1 MGDVIGPTA
10 QVVVGIIALVASI
23 GGASLAGQWNARIKT
38 IEAGT
43 PTYAEMVESV
53 RDLDERVRRA
63 ECSLDEEREKRR
75 SLEDRIDHLED
86 DRRAGPLHG
95 SSGRSAR
102 SSTTTR
108 SWCATCAV
116 ARLGHHH
123 TTHSRLKEDL

>member
-86 DRRAGPLHG
+86 DRRAD
-95 SSGRSAR
+95 RSWIER
-102 SSTTTR
+102 TIRKVIDHDPQLVSLLLPWPGWVTTTPP
-108 SWCATCAV
+108 T
-116 ARLGHHH
+116 L
-123 TTHSRLKEDL
+123 D

>member
-10 QVVVGIIALVASI
+10 QVVVGILALVATI
-23 GGASLAGQWNARIKT
+23 GGAGLAGRWNARIKT

-86 DRRAGPLHG
+86 DRRAD
-95 SSGRSAR
+95 RSWIER
-102 SSTTTR
+102 TIRKVIDHDPQLVRLLLPWPGWVTTTPP
-108 SWCATCAV
+108 T
-116 ARLGHHH
+116 L
-123 TTHSRLKEDL
+123 D

>member
-10 QVVVGIIALVASI
+10 QVVVGIIAFVASI

-86 DRRAGPLHG
+86 DRRAD
-95 SSGRSAR
+95 RSWIER
-102 SSTTTR
+102 TIRKVIDHDPQLVRLLLPWPGWVTTTPP
-108 SWCATCAV
+108 T
-116 ARLGHHH
+116 L
-123 TTHSRLKEDL
+123 D

>member
-10 QVVVGIIALVASI
+10 QVVVGILALVATI
-23 GGASLAGQWNARIKT
+23 GGAALAGRWNARIKT

-75 SLEDRIDHLED
+75 GLEDRIDHLED
-86 DRRAGPLHG
+86 DRRAD
-95 SSGRSAR
+95 RSWIER
-102 SSTTTR
+102 TIRKVIDHDPQLVRLLLPWPGWVTTTPP
-108 SWCATCAV
+108 T
-116 ARLGHHH
+116 L
-123 TTHSRLKEDL
+123 D

>member
-23 GGASLAGQWNARIKT
+23 GGASLAGRWNARIKT

-63 ECSLDEEREKRR
+63 EASLDEEREKRR

-86 DRRAGPLHG
+86 DRRAD
-95 SSGRSAR
+95 RSWIER
-102 SSTTTR
+102 TIRKVIDHDPQLVRLLLPWPGWVTTTPP
-108 SWCATCAV
+108 T
-116 ARLGHHH
+116 L
-123 TTHSRLKEDL
+123 D

>member
-86 DRRAGPLHG
+86 DRRAD
-95 SSGRSAR
+95 RSWIER
-102 SSTTTR
+102 TIRKVIDHDPQLVRLLLPWPGWVTTTPP
-108 SWCATCAV
+108 T
-116 ARLGHHH
+116 L
-123 TTHSRLKEDL
+123 D

>member
-10 QVVVGIIALVASI
+10 QVVVGIIALVAAI
-23 GGASLAGQWNARIKT
+23 GGASLAGRWNARIKT

-63 ECSLDEEREKRR
+63 ESSLDEEREKRR

-86 DRRAGPLHG
+86 DRRAD
-95 SSGRSAR
+95 RSWIERTIRQVLAHDPQLVR
-102 SSTTTR
+102 LLLPWPGWVTTTPP
-108 SWCATCAV
+108 T
-116 ARLGHHH
+116 L
-123 TTHSRLKEDL
+123 D

>member
-10 QVVVGIIALVASI
+10 QVVVGILALVATI
-23 GGASLAGQWNARIKT
+23 GGAALAGRWNARIKT

-75 SLEDRIDHLED
+75 GLEDRIDHLED
-86 DRRAGPLHG
+86 DRRAD
-95 SSGRSAR
+95 RSWIERTIRKVIDHDPALV
-102 SSTTTR
+102 SLLSPWPGWVTTTPP
-108 SWCATCAV
+108 T
-116 ARLGHHH
+116 L
-123 TTHSRLKEDL
+123 D

>member
-10 QVVVGIIALVASI
+10 QVVVGIIALVATI
-23 GGASLAGQWNARIKT
+23 GGAGLAGRWNARAKT

-75 SLEDRIDHLED
+75 ALEDRIDHLED
-86 DRRAGPLHG
+86 DRRAD
-95 SSGRSAR
+95 RSWIERTIRKVIDHDPALV
-102 SSTTTR
+102 SLLLPWPGWVTTTPP
-108 SWCATCAV
+108 T
-116 ARLGHHH
+116 L
-123 TTHSRLKEDL
+123 D